1 MHRWLAIVRRAR
13 EALCDRSQ
21 SSALLN
27 RSRCL
32 AFQVLMLLCLVF
44 LLEPV
49 LFMMCMA
56 SLFELYELFLGGMD
70 SQMHLIIGRM
80 VS

>member
-1 MHRWLAIVRRAR
+1 MHRWLAIVQRAQ

-21 SSALLN
+21 SSALLD
-27 RSRCL
+27 RSRHL

-49 LFMMCMA
+49 LFMMLTA
-56 SLFELYELFLGGMD
+56 SLFELYELFLDGTD
-70 SQMHLIIGRM
+70 SRMCLIVRWRE
-80 VS
+80 S